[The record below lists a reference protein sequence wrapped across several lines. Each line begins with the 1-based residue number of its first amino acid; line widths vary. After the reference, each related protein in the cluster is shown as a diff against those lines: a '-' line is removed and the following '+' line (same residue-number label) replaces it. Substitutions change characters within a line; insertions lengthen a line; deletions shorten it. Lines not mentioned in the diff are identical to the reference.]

1 MMIDGLNI
9 GEVARRAGIQPSAI
23 RYYESVGLL
32 SAPERIGGWRSY
44 PTEVLDRLRLIRTA
58 RGMGFTLE
66 ELHILLDGFSDDTP
80 PSERWRSLAAEK
92 LPEVDDLIYRAQAVK
107 RLLETGLR
115 CECVRIED
123 CFGDDGCAVPVEASE
138 IQADGCESENAC
150 SD

>member
-92 LPEVDDLIYRAQAVK
+92 LPEVDDLIYRA
-107 RLLETGLR
+107 
-115 CECVRIED
+115 
-123 CFGDDGCAVPVEASE
+123 
-138 IQADGCESENAC
+138 
-150 SD
+150 